1 MEEENQNTIEKYVR
15 SVLAIQDKKGSNTT
29 IEADLPDISEH
40 CKNILKERFI
50 HPDFMISD
58 NNTIY
63 CVEAKSRG
71 SIGTIARINLYSD
84 LIKRK
89 LSTKYEIIPVLAVKT
104 IDPGESTL
112 AEEAGIRVIKLPWNI
127 TVKSADKNR
136 QTKNTVKITAEK
148 SWKIASGLLK
158 EPSSIRQVSKR
169 KDVSYGWAH
178 KTVQSLLDQNIA
190 EKDGYLIKIIDYQKL
205 LNGIAWERPMKNLLY
220 REISVDYE
228 NSHQAATSITANLDT
243 ENIPH
248 AFTGRTAGGLYTGYA
263 FRHDTAD
270 LYLEKA
276 DIAQFNEHFE
286 SDDKSGVKIRIYT
299 PDRDTF
305 SSTRI
310 RESVRL
316 ASPEITLLDLAG
328 MGYAERDLTMEMLK
342 QYGRL

>member
-1 MEEENQNTIEKYVR
+1 MEEEDRNTIEKYVR
-15 SVLAIQDKKGSNTT
+15 SVLDIQNKKNSNST
-29 IEADLPDISEH
+29 IEADLPDINED
-40 CKNILKERFI
+40 CRNILKERLI
-50 HPDFMISD
+50 RPDFIIKD
-58 NNTIY
+58 NTTIY
-63 CVEAKSRG
+63 CIEAKSRG
-71 SIGTIARINLYSD
+71 SIGAIAQVNLYSD
-84 LIKRK
+84 LIKRE

-148 SWKIASGLLK
+148 SWRIVSGLLK

-169 KDVSYGWAH
+169 ENVSYGWAH

-190 EKDGYLIKIIDYQKL
+190 EKDGYLIRISDSQKL

-220 REISVDYE
+220 REILVDYE
-228 NSHQAATSITANLDT
+228 NSHLAATSITANLDLDS
-243 ENIPH
+243 IPH

-263 FRHDTAD
+263 FRHDSAD

-276 DIAQFNEHFE
+276 DIAQFNENFE
-286 SDDKSGVKIRIYT
+286 SDEKSGVKIQIYT
-299 PDRDTF
+299 PDRDIF
-305 SSTRI
+305 SSTGI

-342 QYGRL
+342 QYAGL